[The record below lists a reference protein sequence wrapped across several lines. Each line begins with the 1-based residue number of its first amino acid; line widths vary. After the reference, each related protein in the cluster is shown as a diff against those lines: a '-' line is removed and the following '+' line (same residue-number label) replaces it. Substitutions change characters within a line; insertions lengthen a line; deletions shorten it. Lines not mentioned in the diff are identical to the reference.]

1 MNNLINIILDIISS
15 EENRNIIIE
24 RFNPSLTKT
33 GTIIVCDSIFLNTLL
48 DDEFYEVEYSDYVD
62 KDVIRFFE
70 NPNVKNKYFVDK
82 EVPSTKKERLSEI
95 LTFNLLTFNK
105 NANYFEMDNYP
116 YLKEFNNFRR
126 KVLNTLHLSKD
137 EFLALLVESNDL
149 TAIKLC
155 KDIID
160 LTSLERF
167 IDIYPKYNKKVD
179 EDILRNA
186 FELLCD
192 ETKFNSFINK
202 DLKTYK
208 GVNKE
213 EYVILLAN
221 LLGSPGIDV
230 DRENSMI
237 FEFTFITENMI
248 NKYLYLRNLYNVDL
262 EVLRRDTTQ
271 SFFVH
276 KKSEQ
281 EFIDNNWTLD
291 SKLEEEIFRGIDPDY
306 TLVEKLAFIYIKVC
320 LIIGYN
326 GIYSLFNNDM
336 TEYVKENQEKISLDF
351 PFAMCSEVARIF
363 TKLFNCL
370 DKSISARCC
379 NPFDAYHEFCIVLIP
394 SKDIMVQLDAAL
406 NNEGY
411 NDMFRAKMGMPI
423 NGITYLA
430 DRNNEFKDAVDKVY
444 SDLKKKRFIND
455 KNMYEFF
462 LEKYE
467 NTYLKQ
473 EDRIKLFLKFSSEN
487 RIVNTELAEFF
498 IFLYNRRYFGDINF
512 SIVGVGTGLKTRD
525 VNNIQRSMIINM
537 NGMYYYLDL
546 YSYNFHKV
554 SLEYINKM
562 FEEGNMIYQNNH
574 VIRGIGG
581 KR

>member
-1 MNNLINIILDIISS
+1 MNNLISIILDIISS
-15 EENRNIIIE
+15 EENRNSILE
-24 RFNPSLTKT
+24 RFNPSFSKF
-33 GTIIVCDSIFLNTLL
+33 GSIMVNDSIFLNALL
-48 DDEFYEVEYSDYVD
+48 DDEFYEAEYSGYVD
-62 KDVIRFFE
+62 KDVIRFFD
-70 NPNVKNKYFVDK
+70 NPTVRKKYFVDK
-82 EVPSTKKERLSEI
+82 EVPTTKKERLSEI
-95 LTFNLLTFNK
+95 LTFNLLRFNK
-105 NANYFEMDNYP
+105 NSNLFGMDNYP

-126 KVLNTLHLSKD
+126 KVLNALHLSKD

-149 TAIKLC
+149 TALKLC
-155 KDIID
+155 KDIVD
-160 LTSLERF
+160 LTSLEKF
-167 IDIYPKYNKKVD
+167 IDVYSKYDKKVD
-179 EDILRNA
+179 EEFLRNA

-192 ETKFNSFINK
+192 DDKFNTFINK
-202 DLKTYK
+202 GKKTYK
-208 GVNKE
+208 GKAKE

-221 LLGSPGIDV
+221 LLGAPGIDV
-230 DRENSMI
+230 DREYSMI
-237 FEFTFITENMI
+237 FDFTFITENMI

-271 SFFVH
+271 SIYVH
-276 KKSEQ
+276 KKEEQ
-281 EFIDNNWTLD
+281 EFIDNDWTLD
-291 SKLEEEIFRGIDPDY
+291 PKLEEEIYRGIDPKY
-306 TLVEKLAFIYIKVC
+306 SLVEKIAFLYFKVC

-336 TEYVKENQEKISLDF
+336 TEYVKENQEHISLDF

-363 TKLFNCL
+363 TKLFNGL
-370 DKSISARCC
+370 DKDLSARCC
-379 NPFDAYHEFCIVLIP
+379 NPFDAYHEFCSVLIP

-430 DRNNEFKDAVDKVY
+430 DRNNEFKDAVNKVY
-444 SDLKKKRFIND
+444 SDLKKKGFIND

-473 EDRIKLFLKFSSEN
+473 EDRIKLFLKYASEN
-487 RIVNTELAEFF
+487 RIINTELAEFF
-498 IFLYNRRYFGDINF
+498 IFLYNRGYFGNISF

-525 VNNIQRSMIINM
+525 VNNIQRSIIIDM

-546 YSYNFHKV
+546 YSYNFHIV
-554 SLEYINKM
+554 SLEYINEM